1 MSSIFSQFRD
11 NLNLPKTYKRR
22 DESIEDT
29 DESILED
36 ALKNLP
42 RPLSFSSQFNEV
54 KGLSASILN
63 TLVKDFGKYGQYMI
77 LIGRAL
83 KWSLF
88 LKYRPLDRKTIK
100 LFLC

>member
-11 NLNLPKTYKRR
+11 NLNLPKPYKRR

-42 RPLSFSSQFNEV
+42 IPLSFSS
-54 KGLSASILN
+54 
-63 TLVKDFGKYGQYMI
+63 
-77 LIGRAL
+77 
-83 KWSLF
+83 
-88 LKYRPLDRKTIK
+88 
-100 LFLC
+100 

>member
-42 RPLSFSSQFNEV
+42 IPLSF
-54 KGLSASILN
+54 LLN
-63 TLVKDFGKYGQYMI
+63 LMKLKDY
-77 LIGRAL
+77 LPV
-83 KWSLF
+83 S
-88 LKYRPLDRKTIK
+88 
-100 LFLC
+100 